1 MENLSEKVKL
11 FLNKKRELIQVKI
24 KKLKRQ
30 RKLIKI
36 LYYSLVVSSVSLS
49 TTIASLTGFVG
60 VPAVVLTSLS
70 TGSGILTALSAKFNL
85 NNKKQEIEKLIEKLN
100 KLNQRIDYIVSCN
113 GNLTQQEYE
122 QILKEFV

>member
-85 NNKKQEIEKLIEKLN
+85 NDKKQEIAQLIEKLN
-100 KLNQRIDYIVSCN
+100 KLNQRIDYVVSCN
-113 GNLTQQEYE
+113 GDLTQQEYE